1 MSEVVRR
8 SAKPV
13 APDDE
18 LLVGVEAVAA
28 VLGVHHRHIPA
39 LIRRGLPLAPLGWRK
54 ATTRRLVREWV
65 EAMAQ
70 KEGKNV

>member
-18 LLVGVEAVAA
+18 LLVGVDAVAA
-28 VLGVHHRHIPA
+28 VLGVHQRHIPM
-39 LIRRGLPLAPLGWRK
+39 LIRRGLPLAPMGWRK

-65 EAMAQ
+65 EQMALG
-70 KEGKNV
+70 ESKNA